1 MLPAGDAPVI
11 PTRRFWWL
19 VAAGIP
25 VAAVCAQLEAPQL
38 AVMYNVLL
46 LAGAAISWRLAP
58 DGRAVRVRRSFD
70 PVLSVRVANRIDLA
84 VSNEGLE
91 PVKGV
96 MREEPPPEFETST
109 REFALALA
117 PGGTRELH
125 YTVIPHSRGSDYFR
139 GSFLRL
145 ACPLGLVERVFRL
158 PTEQPVRVYPNVLAL
173 LEFEL
178 LRQKGH
184 LHTMGIRR
192 SRIRGLGTEFESL
205 REYTEG
211 DDFRKIDWMAT
222 ARRGKLVVKNFEQ
235 ERNQAVILCVDMG
248 RRMLAEV
255 EGVRKLD
262 HVLDAML
269 LLADAETHAG
279 DFVGVLVYA
288 DTVRRYIPPRKGRN
302 TLGAI
307 IEAVHDLVA
316 EPVESD
322 PAGAF
327 AYLASRWKRRSL
339 LVSFTDVDEPELAK
353 SVAAAMGPLASRH
366 LALVARVSDP
376 RLKEAAHLTLSE
388 PSDLYLRAAA
398 LELHAERRQA
408 GSTLVVHK
416 VHALDAEPQELASA
430 LVSYYFEVKER
441 GML

>member
-1 MLPAGDAPVI
+1 MI

-19 VAAGIP
+19 LAAGIP
-25 VAAVCAQLEAPQL
+25 VAAFCAQFDAPWL
-38 AVMYNVLL
+38 AVLYNVLL
-46 LAGAAISWRLAP
+46 LAGAATSWRLAP
-58 DGRAVRVRRSFD
+58 DGHMLRVRRRFD
-70 PVLSVRVANRIDLA
+70 PVLSVRVANRIDLE

-91 PVKGV
+91 PVNGV
-96 MREEPPPEFETST
+96 LREEPPPEFGAST
-109 REFALALA
+109 REFALNLA
-117 PGGTRELH
+117 PGGTRDLH
-125 YTVIPHSRGSDYFR
+125 YTVTPHTRGSDYFR
-139 GSFLRL
+139 GTFVRL
-145 ACPLGLVERVFRL
+145 MCPLGLVERVFRL

-173 LEFEL
+173 REFDL
-178 LRQKGH
+178 LRQKGQ
-184 LHTMGIRR
+184 LRTMGIRR

-211 DDFRKIDWMAT
+211 DDFRKIDWKAT

-248 RRMLAEV
+248 RRMLSEV

-269 LLADAETHAG
+269 MLAHAATHAG

-288 DTVRRYIPPRKGRN
+288 DTVRRYLPPRKGRN

-307 IEAVHDLVA
+307 IEVVHDLVA

-322 PAGAF
+322 PAAAF

-353 SVAAAMGPLASRH
+353 SVAAAMGPLARRH

-376 RLKEAAHLTLSE
+376 RLQEAAHRTLGE
-388 PSDLYLRAAA
+388 ASDLYLRAAA
-398 LELHAERRQA
+398 LELDAERRHA
-408 GSTLVVHK
+408 GSTLAMHK
-416 VHALDAEPQELASA
+416 IHALDAEPKDLAAA
-430 LVSYYFEVKER
+430 LVSYYFDVKER